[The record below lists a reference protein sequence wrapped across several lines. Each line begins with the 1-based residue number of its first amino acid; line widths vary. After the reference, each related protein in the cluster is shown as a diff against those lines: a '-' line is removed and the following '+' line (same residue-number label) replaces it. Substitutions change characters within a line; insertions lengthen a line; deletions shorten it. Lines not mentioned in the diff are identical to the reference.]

1 MSLVGPTTDAD
12 AAKQFDALPRRKLLS
27 LVTGAAVLPALPRIA
42 SALDYPTRPV
52 HIIIGYPPGGPA
64 DIVAR
69 LIGQWLSERL
79 GQPFVVE
86 NRPGAA
92 TNIATEAVVRSLP
105 DGYTLLVAVSTNTVN
120 PSLYPDLGFNFV
132 RDMAMV
138 AGVTRFPLVLE
149 ANPTVPVHSV
159 PELIADAKA
168 HPGKISWASFGTGTI
183 SHIAGVLFQMRAG
196 IEMVHVPYRGSAP
209 LVVDLLAG
217 QVQTAMDNL
226 QSSIEYIRGKKFR
239 ALAVTSGTRSPW
251 LPDVPALGDFLPGY
265 EVNAWIGIATP
276 KKTPVDVVNKLNK
289 EINLAL
295 ADPKITA
302 WIADSASTAFVASPP
317 ELDKMVAEQTE
328 KWAKVIRAAGIRAE

>member
-1 MSLVGPTTDAD
+1 MEI
-12 AAKQFDALPRRKLLS
+12 FRRQLMTL
-27 LVTGAAVLPALPRIA
+27 AVCAVIATIPQGA
-42 SALDYPTRPV
+42 SALEYPTRPV
-52 HIIIGYPPGGPA
+52 HIIVGSPPGGPA

-79 GQPFVVE
+79 GQPFVIE

-92 TNIATEAVVRSLP
+92 TNIATEAVVRSPP

-120 PSLYPDLGFNFV
+120 PSLYPDLNFNFV
-132 RDMAMV
+132 RDIAMV

-159 PELIADAKA
+159 PQLIADAKA
-168 HPGKISWASFGTGTI
+168 HPAKISWGSFGTGTI
-183 SHIAGVLFQMRAG
+183 SHVAGMLFQMQAG

-226 QSSIEYIRGKKFR
+226 QSSIEYIRGGKFR
-239 ALAVTSGTRSPW
+239 ALAVTTATRSPW
-251 LPDVPALGDFLPGY
+251 LPDVPVLGEFLPGY
-265 EVNAWIGIATP
+265 EVNAWIGIAVPRNTP
-276 KKTPVDVVNKLNK
+276 AEVVNRLNK
-289 EINLAL
+289 EINLGL
-295 ADPKITA
+295 ADPKIAT
-302 WIADSASTAFVASPP
+302 WIADSASTAFIASPP

-328 KWAKVIRAAGIRAE
+328 KWAKVIKSARIKAE